1 MPFQKDFENN
11 ICPRTRLCFGSEVQP
26 VRKAAQHIAHRL
38 KTAGYEALFAGGCVR
53 DALLKVAPSDY
64 DIATSATPEEILKL
78 FPGSDEVG
86 AHFGVILVRESGHN
100 FEIATFRSDGTY
112 LDGRRPE
119 TVIFTDAENDARRR
133 DFTINGLFEDPFT
146 GEIVDYVGGVN
157 DLKAGIL
164 RAIGTPHERFT
175 EDALRLIRAVRFAS
189 RTGFEIAPSTWSAV
203 CKHAAL
209 LGRVSPE
216 RIRDEF
222 DKIITD
228 RSRRRGLELLV
239 TGGLMQFIIP
249 EFLKLK
255 GCEQSPQF
263 HPEGDVYVHTLLM
276 TELLDDC
283 ASLELVLSVLLHDI
297 AKPPTFT
304 VDETGR
310 IRNNGHDRIGAEMS
324 AVILRRLRYSNQ
336 VIEDVCSMVGNHMN
350 FMNVQMMRPAKLKR
364 FMARTTYQEEL
375 ELHRVDCTS
384 SHGMLDNIE
393 FLHSKSEEFASEPLI
408 PPPLLTGR
416 DLISLGLSPGPRFGE
431 ILHHLQTEHLEG
443 RITDRSSAL
452 AEVNRKFISK

>member
-1 MPFQKDFENN
+1 
-11 ICPRTRLCFGSEVQP
+11 
-26 VRKAAQHIAHRL
+26 
-38 KTAGYEALFAGGCVR
+38 
-53 DALLKVAPSDY
+53 
-64 DIATSATPEEILKL
+64 
-78 FPGSDEVG
+78 
-86 AHFGVILVRESGHN
+86 
-100 FEIATFRSDGTY
+100 
-112 LDGRRPE
+112 
-119 TVIFTDAENDARRR
+119 
-133 DFTINGLFEDPFT
+133 
-146 GEIVDYVGGVN
+146 
-157 DLKAGIL
+157 
-164 RAIGTPHERFT
+164 
-175 EDALRLIRAVRFAS
+175 
-189 RTGFEIAPSTWSAV
+189 
-203 CKHAAL
+203 
-209 LGRVSPE
+209 
-216 RIRDEF
+216 
-222 DKIITD
+222 
-228 RSRRRGLELLV
+228 
-239 TGGLMQFIIP
+239 
-249 EFLKLK
+249 
-255 GCEQSPQF
+255 
-263 HPEGDVYVHTLLM
+263 M

-350 FMNVQMMRPAKLKR
+350 FMNVQKMRPAKLKR

-416 DLISLGLSPGPRFGE
+416 DLISLGLKPGPRFGE
-431 ILHHLQTEHLEG
+431 ILHHLQTEQLEG

-452 AEVNRKFISK
+452 AEVNRIFISK